1 MVSTTLRQSG
11 PASLFRLYAGPV
23 PAVLVLVCAVMLAPL
38 LAIAVTA
45 TGDTANLMPH
55 LLQTVLARYVGN
67 TLLLMTGVGVLA
79 VLFGV
84 SSAWV
89 VSRYHFFGRRVFDW
103 LLVLPAAMPA
113 YIIAY
118 SYTDFLEYAGPVQSG
133 LRAMFG
139 SQSARDYWFPEIRSA
154 GGASVMMAAV
164 LYPYIYLLARTAFR
178 QTSAQ
183 MFEVAALAGRP
194 VFWSIALPLARP
206 AIVAGLA
213 LVLME
218 VVSDFGTVEYF
229 ALETLT
235 LGIFNVWLGMNNM
248 PAAAQLALLA
258 FVLVGALLMIE
269 LFARSR
275 RSFQNQGA
283 GQLGVPMITLGPG
296 KAFACFVICLLPVAI
311 GFFGPVAILLNF
323 VLTSGT
329 QEAGLSLTTLT
340 RHSFTL
346 ALSAAAGV
354 MVLSVL
360 VGLLAA
366 YRSGRLGRFLAGMA
380 ASGYA
385 FPGTI
390 LAIGVLSFTGF
401 LDGLLGL
408 VSDELVLAGSFF
420 VLLFGLMIRFQAV
433 GYGAITSGLKRMP
446 PHMMESGRILG
457 YGFGATVRR
466 VILPLLQ
473 KSIIAGGLLVFVDVM
488 KELPLTLLLRP
499 FSFETFATFTYQ
511 YAKDEMIEVAAAP
524 ALMIVAAGL
533 IPVFVAN
540 RALKT

>member
-1 MVSTTLRQSG
+1 MVSATIRQISS
-11 PASLFRLYAGPV
+11 ASLFRLYAGPV
-23 PAVLVLVCAVMLAPL
+23 PVVMVLVCVVMMAPL

-45 TGDTANLMPH
+45 TGDTADLMPH

-67 TLLLMTGVGVLA
+67 TLLLMAGVGVLA
-79 VLFGV
+79 TLFGV

-89 VSRYHFFGRRVFDW
+89 VSRYHFPGRAVFDW

-118 SYTDFLEYAGPVQSG
+118 SYTDFLEYAGPVQTG

-139 SQSARDYWFPEIRSA
+139 WQSARDYWFPEIRSA

-164 LYPYIYLLARTAFR
+164 LYPYIYLLSRTAFR

-218 VVSDFGTVEYF
+218 VVSDFGTVDYF

-248 PAAAQLALLA
+248 PAAAQLALIA
-258 FVLVGALLMIE
+258 FILVGALLMVE
-269 LFARSR
+269 MFARSR
-275 RSFQNQGA
+275 RSFQNNGA
-283 GQLGVPMITLGPG
+283 GQLGVPMIRPG
-296 KAFACFVICLLPVAI
+296 SGRAVICVLICLLPVSI
-311 GFFGPVAILLNF
+311 GFFGPIAILLNF
-323 VLTSGT
+323 VFTGQSGAAT
-329 QEAGLSLTTLT
+329 LSLATLT
-340 RHSFTL
+340 QDSLTL
-346 ALSAAAGV
+346 AVCVAAGV
-354 MVLSVL
+354 MMLSVL
-360 VGLLAA
+360 VGLLAV
-366 YRSGRLGRFLAGMA
+366 YRSGRLGRILAGMA

-408 VSDELVLAGSFF
+408 VSDDLVLAGGFF

-457 YGFGATVRR
+457 HRFGATVRR

-499 FSFETFATFTYQ
+499 FSFETFATYTYQ
-511 YAKDEMIEVAAAP
+511 FAKDEMIEVAAAP
-524 ALMIVAAGL
+524 ALMIVCAGL
-533 IPVFVAN
+533 LPVFIAN

>member
-1 MVSTTLRQSG
+1 MVSATIRQISS
-11 PASLFRLYAGPV
+11 ASLFRLYAGPV
-23 PAVLVLVCAVMLAPL
+23 PVVMVLVCVVMMAPL

-45 TGDTANLMPH
+45 TGDTADLMPH

-67 TLLLMTGVGVLA
+67 TLLLMAGVGVLA
-79 VLFGV
+79 TLFGV

-89 VSRYHFFGRRVFDW
+89 VSRYHFPGRAVFDW

-118 SYTDFLEYAGPVQSG
+118 SYTDFLEYAGPVQTG

-139 SQSARDYWFPEIRSA
+139 WQSARDYWFPEIRSA

-164 LYPYIYLLARTAFR
+164 LYPYIYLLSRTAFR

-218 VVSDFGTVEYF
+218 VVSDFGTVDYF

-248 PAAAQLALLA
+248 PAAAQLALIA
-258 FVLVGALLMIE
+258 FILVGALLMVE
-269 LFARSR
+269 MFARSR
-275 RSFQNQGA
+275 RSFQNNGA
-283 GQLGVPMITLGPG
+283 GQLGVPMIRPG
-296 KAFACFVICLLPVAI
+296 SVGAVICVLICLLPVSI
-311 GFFGPVAILLNF
+311 GFFGPIAILLNF
-323 VLTSGT
+323 VFTGQSGAAT
-329 QEAGLSLTTLT
+329 LSLATLT
-340 RHSFTL
+340 QHSFTL
-346 ALSAAAGV
+346 AVCVAAGV
-354 MVLSVL
+354 MMLSVL
-360 VGLLAA
+360 VGLLAV
-366 YRSGRLGRFLAGMA
+366 YRSGRLGRILAGMA

-408 VSDELVLAGSFF
+408 VSDDLVLAGGFF

-457 YGFGATVRR
+457 HGFGATVRR

-499 FSFETFATFTYQ
+499 FSFETFATYTYQ
-511 YAKDEMIEVAAAP
+511 FAKDEMIEVAAAP
-524 ALMIVAAGL
+524 ALMIVCAGL
-533 IPVFVAN
+533 LPVFIAN

>member
-1 MVSTTLRQSG
+1 MVISAIRQFGSTVVLRH
-11 PASLFRLYAGPV
+11 YAGPV
-23 PAVLVLVCAVMLAPL
+23 PVSLILVCAVMTAPL
-38 LAIAVTA
+38 LAIVVTA

-89 VSRYHFFGRRVFDW
+89 VSRYQFPGSRVFDW

-118 SYTDFLEYAGPVQSG
+118 SYTDFLEYAGPVQTL
-133 LRAMFG
+133 LRAVFG
-139 SQSARDYWFPEIRSA
+139 WQTARDYWFPEIRSV

-218 VVSDFGTVEYF
+218 VVSDFGTVDYF
-229 ALETLT
+229 AIETLT

-248 PAAAQLALLA
+248 PAAAQLALCA

-283 GQLGVPMITLGPG
+283 GRLGVPMITPSPIT
-296 KAFACFVICLLPVAI
+296 AVICFFVCLLPVVV

-323 VLTSGT
+323 VLKRGAD
-329 QEAGLSLTTLT
+329 EAGISLFSLTGQ
-340 RHSFTL
+340 SFSL

-354 MVLSVL
+354 MGLSL
-360 VGLLAA
+360 LMGLLAV
-366 YRSGRLGRFLAGMA
+366 YRSGRLGRLMAGVA
-380 ASGYA
+380 AAGYA

-401 LDGLLGL
+401 LDVLLGL
-408 VSDELVLAGSFF
+408 ISRDLVLAGSLF
-420 VLLFGLMIRFQAV
+420 VLLFGLVVRFQAV
-433 GYGAITSGLKRMP
+433 GYGAVTSGLKRLP
-446 PHMMESGRILG
+446 PHMMESSRILG
-457 YGFGATVRR
+457 YGFGATVRQ
-466 VILPLLQ
+466 VILPLMQ

-499 FSFETFATFTYQ
+499 FSFETFATITYQ
-511 YAKDEMIEVAAAP
+511 YAKDEMIEVAAGP

-533 IPVFVAN
+533 VPVFIAN
-540 RALKT
+540 RALKP

>member
-1 MVSTTLRQSG
+1 MVSKTIKHISSARL
-11 PASLFRLYAGPV
+11 LRLYAGPV
-23 PAVLVLVCAVMLAPL
+23 PVILIMVCAVMMAPL

-45 TGDTANLMPH
+45 TGDTADLMPH

-67 TLLLMTGVGVLA
+67 TLLLMAGVGVLA
-79 VLFGV
+79 TLFGV
-84 SSAWV
+84 STAWV
-89 VSRYHFFGRRVFDW
+89 VSRYHFPGRAVFDW

-139 SQSARDYWFPEIRSA
+139 WQTAREYWFPEIRSA

-164 LYPYIYLLARTAFR
+164 LYPYIYLLTRTAFR

-218 VVSDFGTVEYF
+218 VVSDFGTVDYF

-248 PAAAQLALLA
+248 PAAAQLALIA
-258 FVLVGALLMIE
+258 FILVGALLMVE
-269 LFARSR
+269 VFARSR
-275 RSFQNQGA
+275 RSFQNNGT
-283 GQLGVPMITLGPG
+283 GQLGVPMMSASPG
-296 KAFACFVICLLPVAI
+296 MAVICFLVCLMPVSI
-311 GFFGPVAILLNF
+311 GFFGPIVILLNF
-323 VLTSGT
+323 VFTGQSGGS
-329 QEAGLSLTTLT
+329 GLSLAALT
-340 RHSFTL
+340 QQSFSL
-346 ALSAAAGV
+346 ALSVAAGV

-360 VGLLAA
+360 VGMLAV

-401 LDGLLGL
+401 LDNLLGRI
-408 VSDELVLAGSFF
+408 SDDLVLAGGFF

-433 GYGAITSGLKRMP
+433 GYGAVTSGLKRMP

-457 YGFGATVRR
+457 HGFGATVRR

-511 YAKDEMIEVAAAP
+511 FAKDEMIEIAAMP
-524 ALMIVAAGL
+524 ALMIVCAGL
-533 IPVFVAN
+533 LPVFIAN

>member
-1 MVSTTLRQSG
+1 MYNRLRLGEILVKMGKARPDQVEQGLRQ
-11 PASLFRLYAGPV
+11 
-23 PAVLVLVCAVMLAPL
+23 
-38 LAIAVTA
+38 
-45 TGDTANLMPH
+45 
-55 LLQTVLARYVGN
+55 
-67 TLLLMTGVGVLA
+67 
-79 VLFGV
+79 
-84 SSAWV
+84 
-89 VSRYHFFGRRVFDW
+89 
-103 LLVLPAAMPA
+103 
-113 YIIAY
+113 
-118 SYTDFLEYAGPVQSG
+118 QSHKG
-133 LRAMFG
+133 
-139 SQSARDYWFPEIRSA
+139 
-154 GGASVMMAAV
+154 
-164 LYPYIYLLARTAFR
+164 
-178 QTSAQ
+178 
-183 MFEVAALAGRP
+183 
-194 VFWSIALPLARP
+194 
-206 AIVAGLA
+206 
-213 LVLME
+213 
-218 VVSDFGTVEYF
+218 
-229 ALETLT
+229 
-235 LGIFNVWLGMNNM
+235 
-248 PAAAQLALLA
+248 
-258 FVLVGALLMIE
+258 
-269 LFARSR
+269 
-275 RSFQNQGA
+275 
-283 GQLGVPMITLGPG
+283 
-296 KAFACFVICLLPVAI
+296 
-311 GFFGPVAILLNF
+311 
-323 VLTSGT
+323 
-329 QEAGLSLTTLT
+329 
-340 RHSFTL
+340 
-346 ALSAAAGV
+346 
-354 MVLSVL
+354 
-360 VGLLAA
+360 
-366 YRSGRLGRFLAGMA
+366 GRLGQVLAGMA

>member
-1 MVSTTLRQSG
+1 MVSKTIRHISSARL
-11 PASLFRLYAGPV
+11 LRLYAGPV
-23 PAVLVLVCAVMLAPL
+23 PVVLIMVCAVMMAPL

-45 TGDTANLMPH
+45 TGDTADLMPH

-67 TLLLMTGVGVLA
+67 TLLLMAGVGVLA
-79 VLFGV
+79 TLFGV
-84 SSAWV
+84 STAWV
-89 VSRYHFFGRRVFDW
+89 VSRYHFPGRAVFDW

-139 SQSARDYWFPEIRSA
+139 WQTAREYWFPEIRSA

-164 LYPYIYLLARTAFR
+164 LYPYIYLLTRTAFR

-218 VVSDFGTVEYF
+218 VVSDFGTVDYF

-248 PAAAQLALLA
+248 PAAAQLALIA
-258 FVLVGALLMIE
+258 FILVGALLMVE
-269 LFARSR
+269 VFARSR
-275 RSFQNQGA
+275 RSFQNSGT
-283 GQLGVPMITLGPG
+283 GQLGVPMMSASPG
-296 KAFACFVICLLPVAI
+296 MAVICFLVCLMPVSI
-311 GFFGPVAILLNF
+311 GFFGPIVILLNF
-323 VLTSGT
+323 VFTGQSGGS
-329 QEAGLSLTTLT
+329 GLSLAALT
-340 RHSFTL
+340 QQSFS
-346 ALSAAAGV
+346 LSLSVAAGV

-360 VGLLAA
+360 VGMLAV

-401 LDGLLGL
+401 LDNLLGRI
-408 VSDELVLAGSFF
+408 SDDLVLAGGFF

-433 GYGAITSGLKRMP
+433 GYGAVTSGLKRMP

-457 YGFGATVRR
+457 HGFGATVRR

-511 YAKDEMIEVAAAP
+511 FAKDEMIEIAAMP
-524 ALMIVAAGL
+524 ALMIVCAGL
-533 IPVFVAN
+533 LPVFIAN

>member
-1 MVSTTLRQSG
+1 MVSKTIRHISSARL
-11 PASLFRLYAGPV
+11 LRLYAGPV
-23 PAVLVLVCAVMLAPL
+23 PVMLIMVCAVMMAPL

-45 TGDTANLMPH
+45 TGDTADLMPH

-67 TLLLMTGVGVLA
+67 TLLLMAGVGVLA
-79 VLFGV
+79 TLFGV
-84 SSAWV
+84 STAWV
-89 VSRYHFFGRRVFDW
+89 VSRYHFPGRAVFDW

-139 SQSARDYWFPEIRSA
+139 WQTAREYWFPEIRSA

-164 LYPYIYLLARTAFR
+164 LYPYIYLLTRTAFR

-218 VVSDFGTVEYF
+218 VVSDFGTVDYF

-248 PAAAQLALLA
+248 PAAAQLALIA
-258 FVLVGALLMIE
+258 FILVGALLMVE
-269 LFARSR
+269 VFARSR
-275 RSFQNQGA
+275 RSFQNNGT
-283 GQLGVPMITLGPG
+283 GQLGVPMMSASPG
-296 KAFACFVICLLPVAI
+296 MAVICFLVCLMPVSI
-311 GFFGPVAILLNF
+311 GFFGPIVILLNF
-323 VLTSGT
+323 VFTGQSGGS
-329 QEAGLSLTTLT
+329 GLSLAALT
-340 RHSFTL
+340 QQSFSL
-346 ALSAAAGV
+346 ALSVAAGV

-360 VGLLAA
+360 VGMLAV

-401 LDGLLGL
+401 LDDLLGRI
-408 VSDELVLAGSFF
+408 SDDLVLAGGFF

-433 GYGAITSGLKRMP
+433 GYGAVTSGLKRMP

-457 YGFGATVRR
+457 HGFGATVRR

-511 YAKDEMIEVAAAP
+511 FAKDEMIEIAAMP
-524 ALMIVAAGL
+524 ALMIVCAGL
-533 IPVFVAN
+533 LPVFIAN

>member
-1 MVSTTLRQSG
+1 MVSKTIRHISSARL
-11 PASLFRLYAGPV
+11 LRLYAGPV
-23 PAVLVLVCAVMLAPL
+23 PVVLIMVCAVMMAPL

-45 TGDTANLMPH
+45 TGDTADLMPH

-67 TLLLMTGVGVLA
+67 TLLLMAGVGVLA
-79 VLFGV
+79 TLFGV
-84 SSAWV
+84 STAWV
-89 VSRYHFFGRRVFDW
+89 VSRYHFPGRAVFDW

-139 SQSARDYWFPEIRSA
+139 WQTAREYWFPEIRSA

-164 LYPYIYLLARTAFR
+164 LYPYIYLLTRTAFR

-218 VVSDFGTVEYF
+218 VVSDFGTVDYF

-248 PAAAQLALLA
+248 PAAAQLALIA
-258 FVLVGALLMIE
+258 FILVGALLMVE
-269 LFARSR
+269 VFARSR
-275 RSFQNQGA
+275 RSFQNNGT
-283 GQLGVPMITLGPG
+283 GQLGVPMMSASPG
-296 KAFACFVICLLPVAI
+296 MAVICFLVCLMPVSI
-311 GFFGPVAILLNF
+311 GFFGPIVILLNF
-323 VLTSGT
+323 VFTGQSGGS
-329 QEAGLSLTTLT
+329 GLSLAALT
-340 RHSFTL
+340 QQSFSL
-346 ALSAAAGV
+346 ALSVAAGV

-360 VGLLAA
+360 VGMLAV

-401 LDGLLGL
+401 LDNLLGRI
-408 VSDELVLAGSFF
+408 SDDLVLAGGFF

-433 GYGAITSGLKRMP
+433 GYGAVTSGLKRMP

-457 YGFGATVRR
+457 HGFGATVRR

-511 YAKDEMIEVAAAP
+511 FAKDEMIEIAAMP
-524 ALMIVAAGL
+524 ALMIVCAGL
-533 IPVFVAN
+533 LPVFIAN

>member
-1 MVSTTLRQSG
+1 MVSASIRQSG
-11 PASLFRLYAGPV
+11 SASLIRLYAGPV
-23 PAVLVLVCAVMLAPL
+23 PVVMILVCVVMMAPL

-45 TGDTANLMPH
+45 TGDTADLMPH

-67 TLLLMTGVGVLA
+67 TLLLMAGVGVLA
-79 VLFGV
+79 TLFGV

-89 VSRYHFFGRRVFDW
+89 VSRYHFPGRDVFDW

-118 SYTDFLEYAGPVQSG
+118 SYTDFLEYAGPVQTA
-133 LRAMFG
+133 LRDMFG
-139 SQSARDYWFPEIRSA
+139 WQSVRDYWFPEIRSA

-218 VVSDFGTVEYF
+218 VVSDFGTVDYF

-248 PAAAQLALLA
+248 PAAAQLALIA
-258 FVLVGALLMIE
+258 FILVGALLMIE
-269 LFARSR
+269 IFARSR
-275 RSFQNQGA
+275 RSFQNHGA
-283 GQLGVPMITLGPG
+283 GRLGVPMITPTPG
-296 KAFACFVICLLPVAI
+296 AALFCIFVCLLPVFI

-323 VLTSGT
+323 VLTGQSG
-329 QEAGLSLTTLT
+329 EASLSLAALT
-340 RHSFTL
+340 RQYFTL
-346 ALSAAAGV
+346 SVSAAAGV
-354 MVLSVL
+354 MGLSVL

-366 YRSGRLGRFLAGMA
+366 YRSGRLGRILAGMA

-401 LDGLLGL
+401 LDDMLGL
-408 VSDELVLAGSFF
+408 VSDDLVLAGSFF
-420 VLLFGLMIRFQAV
+420 VLLFGLVIRFQAV
-433 GYGAITSGLKRMP
+433 GYGAVTSGLKRMP

-457 YGFGATVRR
+457 HGFGVTVRR

-511 YAKDEMIEVAAAP
+511 FAKDEMIEVAAAP
-524 ALMIVAAGL
+524 ALMIVCAGL
-533 IPVFVAN
+533 LPVFIAN

>member
-1 MVSTTLRQSG
+1 MVSAPIRQSG
-11 PASLFRLYAGPV
+11 SARLFRLYAGPV
-23 PAVLVLVCAVMLAPL
+23 PVILVLVCVVMMAPL
-38 LAIAVTA
+38 LAIAFTA
-45 TGDTANLMPH
+45 TGDTADLMPH

-67 TLLLMTGVGVLA
+67 TLLLMAGVGVLA
-79 VLFGV
+79 ISFGV

-89 VSRYHFFGRRVFDW
+89 VSRYHFPGRAVFDW

-118 SYTDFLEYAGPVQSG
+118 SYTDFLEYAGPVQTG
-133 LRAMFG
+133 LRVMFG
-139 SQSARDYWFPEIRSA
+139 WQTARDYWFPEIRSA

-218 VVSDFGTVEYF
+218 VVSDFGTVDYF

-248 PAAAQLALLA
+248 PAAAQLALIA
-258 FVLVGALLMIE
+258 FILVGALLMIE

-275 RSFQNQGA
+275 RSFQNHG
-283 GQLGVPMITLGPG
+283 GGRLGVPMITPAPG
-296 KAFACFVICLLPVAI
+296 TAVICFCVCLLPVSI
-311 GFFGPVAILLNF
+311 GFFGPVGILVNF
-323 VLTSGT
+323 VLTGQSGDT
-329 QEAGLSLTTLT
+329 SFSLATLT
-340 RHSFTL
+340 RQSFTL
-346 ALSAAAGV
+346 AVSAAAGV
-354 MVLSVL
+354 MVLSLL

-366 YRSGRLGRFLAGMA
+366 YRSGRLGRVLAGMA

-401 LDGLLGL
+401 LDDMLGL
-408 VSDELVLAGSFF
+408 VSDDLVLAGSFF
-420 VLLFGLMIRFQAV
+420 VLLFGLVIRFQAV
-433 GYGAITSGLKRMP
+433 GYGAVTSGLKRMP

-457 YGFGATVRR
+457 HGFGPTVRL

-473 KSIIAGGLLVFVDVM
+473 KSVIAGGLLVFVDVM

-511 YAKDEMIEVAAAP
+511 FAKDEMIEVAAAP
-524 ALMIVAAGL
+524 ALMIVCAGL
-533 IPVFVAN
+533 LPVFIAN

>member
-45 TGDTANLMPH
+45 TGDTADLMPH

-67 TLLLMTGVGVLA
+67 TLLLITGVGVLA

-89 VSRYHFFGRRVFDW
+89 VSRYDFFGRRVFDW

-139 SQSARDYWFPEIRSA
+139 WQSARDYWFPEIRSA

-248 PAAAQLALLA
+248 PAAAQLALVA
-258 FVLVGALLMIE
+258 FILVGALLMIE

-283 GQLGVPMITLGPG
+283 GQLGVPMITPGPG

-366 YRSGRLGRFLAGMA
+366 YRSGRLGRVLAGMA

>member
-1 MVSTTLRQSG
+1 MVSKTIRHISSARL
-11 PASLFRLYAGPV
+11 LRLYAGPV
-23 PAVLVLVCAVMLAPL
+23 PVMLIMVCAVMMAPL

-45 TGDTANLMPH
+45 TGDTADLMPH

-67 TLLLMTGVGVLA
+67 TLLLMAGVGVLA
-79 VLFGV
+79 TLFGV
-84 SSAWV
+84 STAWV
-89 VSRYHFFGRRVFDW
+89 VSRYHFPGRAVFDW

-139 SQSARDYWFPEIRSA
+139 WQTAREYWFPEIRSA

-164 LYPYIYLLARTAFR
+164 LYPYIYLLTRTAFR

-218 VVSDFGTVEYF
+218 VVSDFGTVDYF

-248 PAAAQLALLA
+248 PAAAQLALIA
-258 FVLVGALLMIE
+258 FILVGALLMVE
-269 LFARSR
+269 VFARSR
-275 RSFQNQGA
+275 RSFQNNGT
-283 GQLGVPMITLGPG
+283 GQLGVPMMSASPG
-296 KAFACFVICLLPVAI
+296 MAVICFLVCLMPVSI
-311 GFFGPVAILLNF
+311 GFFGPIVILLNF
-323 VLTSGT
+323 VFTGQSGGS
-329 QEAGLSLTTLT
+329 GLSLAALT
-340 RHSFTL
+340 QQSFSL
-346 ALSAAAGV
+346 ALSVAAGV

-360 VGLLAA
+360 VGMLAV

-401 LDGLLGL
+401 LDDLLGRI
-408 VSDELVLAGSFF
+408 SDDLVLAGGFF

-433 GYGAITSGLKRMP
+433 GYGAVTSGLKRMP

-457 YGFGATVRR
+457 HGFGATVRH

-511 YAKDEMIEVAAAP
+511 FAKDEMIEIAAMP
-524 ALMIVAAGL
+524 ALMIVCAGL
-533 IPVFVAN
+533 LPVFIAN

>member
-1 MVSTTLRQSG
+1 MVSASIRQSG
-11 PASLFRLYAGPV
+11 SASQIRLYAGPV
-23 PAVLVLVCAVMLAPL
+23 PVVMILVCVVMMAPL

-45 TGDTANLMPH
+45 TGDTADLMPH

-67 TLLLMTGVGVLA
+67 TLLLMAGVGVLA
-79 VLFGV
+79 TLFGV

-89 VSRYHFFGRRVFDW
+89 VSRYHFPGRDVFDW

-118 SYTDFLEYAGPVQSG
+118 SYTDFLEYAGPVQTA
-133 LRAMFG
+133 LRNMFG
-139 SQSARDYWFPEIRSA
+139 WQSVRDYWFPEIRSA

-218 VVSDFGTVEYF
+218 VVSDFGTVDYF

-248 PAAAQLALLA
+248 PAAAQLALIA
-258 FVLVGALLMIE
+258 FILVGGLLMIE
-269 LFARSR
+269 IFARSR
-275 RSFQNQGA
+275 RSFQNHGA
-283 GQLGVPMITLGPG
+283 GRLGVPMITPTPG
-296 KAFACFVICLLPVAI
+296 AAVICIFVCLLPVSI

-323 VLTSGT
+323 VLTGQSG
-329 QEAGLSLTTLT
+329 EASLSLAALT
-340 RHSFTL
+340 RQSFTL
-346 ALSAAAGV
+346 AVSAAAGV
-354 MVLSVL
+354 MGLSVL

-366 YRSGRLGRFLAGMA
+366 YRSGRLGRILAGMA

-401 LDGLLGL
+401 LDDMLGL
-408 VSDELVLAGSFF
+408 VSDDLVLAGSFF
-420 VLLFGLMIRFQAV
+420 VLLFGLVIRFQAV
-433 GYGAITSGLKRMP
+433 GYGAVTSGLKRMP

-457 YGFGATVRR
+457 HGFGVTVRR

-511 YAKDEMIEVAAAP
+511 FAKDEMIEVAAAP
-524 ALMIVAAGL
+524 ALMIVCAGL
-533 IPVFVAN
+533 LPVFIAN

>member
-1 MVSTTLRQSG
+1 MVSASIRQSG
-11 PASLFRLYAGPV
+11 SASLIRLYAGPV
-23 PAVLVLVCAVMLAPL
+23 PVVMILVCVVMMAPL

-45 TGDTANLMPH
+45 TGDTADLMPH

-67 TLLLMTGVGVLA
+67 TLLLMAGVGVLA
-79 VLFGV
+79 TLFGV

-89 VSRYHFFGRRVFDW
+89 VSRYHFPGRDVFDW

-118 SYTDFLEYAGPVQSG
+118 SYTDFLEYAGPVQTA
-133 LRAMFG
+133 LRDMFG
-139 SQSARDYWFPEIRSA
+139 WQSVRDYWFPEIRSA

-218 VVSDFGTVEYF
+218 VVSDFGTVDYF

-248 PAAAQLALLA
+248 PAAAQLALIA
-258 FVLVGALLMIE
+258 FILVGALLMIE
-269 LFARSR
+269 IFARSR
-275 RSFQNQGA
+275 RSFQNLGA
-283 GQLGVPMITLGPG
+283 GRLGVPMITPTPG
-296 KAFACFVICLLPVAI
+296 AAVICIFVCLLPVFI

-323 VLTSGT
+323 VLTGQSG
-329 QEAGLSLTTLT
+329 EASLSLAALT
-340 RHSFTL
+340 RQSFTL
-346 ALSAAAGV
+346 AVSAAAGV
-354 MVLSVL
+354 MGLSVL

-366 YRSGRLGRFLAGMA
+366 YRSGRLGRILAGMA

-401 LDGLLGL
+401 LDDMLGL
-408 VSDELVLAGSFF
+408 VSDDLVLAGSFF
-420 VLLFGLMIRFQAV
+420 VLLFGLVIRFQAV
-433 GYGAITSGLKRMP
+433 GYGAVTSGLKRMP

-457 YGFGATVRR
+457 HGFGVTVRR

-511 YAKDEMIEVAAAP
+511 FAKDEMIEVAAAP
-524 ALMIVAAGL
+524 ALMIVCAGL
-533 IPVFVAN
+533 LPVFIAN

>member
-1 MVSTTLRQSG
+1 MVSKTIRHISSARL
-11 PASLFRLYAGPV
+11 LRLYAGPV
-23 PAVLVLVCAVMLAPL
+23 PVILIMVCAVMMAPL

-45 TGDTANLMPH
+45 TGDTADLMPH

-67 TLLLMTGVGVLA
+67 TLLLMAGVGVLA
-79 VLFGV
+79 TLFGV
-84 SSAWV
+84 STAWV
-89 VSRYHFFGRRVFDW
+89 VSRYHFPGRAVFDW

-139 SQSARDYWFPEIRSA
+139 WQTAREYWFPEIRSA

-164 LYPYIYLLARTAFR
+164 LYPYIYLLTRTAFR

-218 VVSDFGTVEYF
+218 VVSDFGTVDYF

-248 PAAAQLALLA
+248 PAAAQLALIA
-258 FVLVGALLMIE
+258 FILVGALLMVE
-269 LFARSR
+269 VFARSR
-275 RSFQNQGA
+275 RSFQNNGT
-283 GQLGVPMITLGPG
+283 GQLGVPMMSASPG
-296 KAFACFVICLLPVAI
+296 MAVICFLVCLMPVSI
-311 GFFGPVAILLNF
+311 GFFGPIVILLNF
-323 VLTSGT
+323 VFTGQSGGS
-329 QEAGLSLTTLT
+329 GLSLAALT
-340 RHSFTL
+340 QQSFSL
-346 ALSAAAGV
+346 ALSVAAGV

-360 VGLLAA
+360 VGMLAV

-401 LDGLLGL
+401 LDDLLGRI
-408 VSDELVLAGSFF
+408 SDDLVLAGGFF

-433 GYGAITSGLKRMP
+433 GYGAVTSGLKRMP

-457 YGFGATVRR
+457 HGFGATVRR

-511 YAKDEMIEVAAAP
+511 FAKDEMIEIAAMP
-524 ALMIVAAGL
+524 ALMIVCAGL
-533 IPVFVAN
+533 LPVFIAN

>member
-1 MVSTTLRQSG
+1 MVSAAIRQSRIT
-11 PASLFRLYAGPV
+11 SLVRLYAGPV
-23 PAVLVLVCAVMLAPL
+23 PLALVVVCVLMMAPL

-45 TGDTANLMPH
+45 TGDTADLMPH
-55 LLQTVLARYVGN
+55 LFQTVLARYIGN
-67 TLLLMTGVGVLA
+67 TLLLMAGVGVLA

-89 VSRYHFFGRRVFDW
+89 VSRYHFPGRRLFDW

-133 LRAMFG
+133 LRAVFG
-139 SQSARDYWFPEIRSA
+139 WQSARAYWFPEIRSA

-248 PAAAQLALLA
+248 PAAAQLALVA
-258 FVLVGALLMIE
+258 FILVGALLMVE

-283 GQLGVPMITLGPG
+283 GRLGVPMVTPG
-296 KAFACFVICLLPVAI
+296 RGAAFVCVLVCLVPVCI
-311 GFFGPVAILLNF
+311 GFFGPVAILVNF
-323 VLTSGT
+323 VISSTAEETGV
-329 QEAGLSLTTLT
+329 SLFALT
-340 RHSFTL
+340 RQSFTL
-346 ALSAAAGV
+346 ALSVAAGV
-354 MVLSVL
+354 MCLSVL
-360 VGLLAA
+360 VGLLAS
-366 YRSGRLGRFLAGMA
+366 YRSGRLGRILAGMA

-401 LDGLLGL
+401 LDDMLGL
-408 VSDELVLAGSFF
+408 VSDDLVLAGSFF

-433 GYGAITSGLKRMP
+433 GYGAVTSGLKRMP

-457 YGFGATVRR
+457 SGFGATVRR

-511 YAKDEMIEVAAAP
+511 FAKDEMIEVAAGP
-524 ALMIVAAGL
+524 ALMIVGAGL

>member
-1 MVSTTLRQSG
+1 MVSKTIRHISSARL
-11 PASLFRLYAGPV
+11 LRLYAGPV
-23 PAVLVLVCAVMLAPL
+23 PVMLIMVCAVMMAPL

-45 TGDTANLMPH
+45 TGDTADLMPH

-67 TLLLMTGVGVLA
+67 TLLLMAGVGVLA
-79 VLFGV
+79 TLFGV
-84 SSAWV
+84 STAWV
-89 VSRYHFFGRRVFDW
+89 VSRYHFPGRAVFDW

-139 SQSARDYWFPEIRSA
+139 WQTAREYWFPEIRSA

-164 LYPYIYLLARTAFR
+164 LYPYIYLLTRTAFR

-218 VVSDFGTVEYF
+218 VVSDFGTVDYF

-248 PAAAQLALLA
+248 PAAAQLALIA
-258 FVLVGALLMIE
+258 FILVGALLMVE
-269 LFARSR
+269 VFARSR
-275 RSFQNQGA
+275 RSFQNNGT
-283 GQLGVPMITLGPG
+283 GQLGVPMMSASPG
-296 KAFACFVICLLPVAI
+296 MAVICFLVCLMPVSI
-311 GFFGPVAILLNF
+311 GFFGPIVILLNF
-323 VLTSGT
+323 VFTGQSGGS
-329 QEAGLSLTTLT
+329 GLSLAALT
-340 RHSFTL
+340 QQSFSL
-346 ALSAAAGV
+346 ALSVAAGV

-360 VGLLAA
+360 VGMLAV

-401 LDGLLGL
+401 LDDLLGRI
-408 VSDELVLAGSFF
+408 SDDLVLAGGFF

-433 GYGAITSGLKRMP
+433 GYGAVTSGLKRMP

-457 YGFGATVRR
+457 HGFGATVRR

-511 YAKDEMIEVAAAP
+511 FAKDEMIEIAAMP
-524 ALMIVAAGL
+524 ALMIVCAGL
-533 IPVFVAN
+533 FPVFIAN

>member
-1 MVSTTLRQSG
+1 MVSASIRQSG
-11 PASLFRLYAGPV
+11 SASLIRLYAGPV
-23 PAVLVLVCAVMLAPL
+23 PVVMILVCVVMMAPL

-45 TGDTANLMPH
+45 TGDTADLMPH

-67 TLLLMTGVGVLA
+67 TLLLMAGVGVLA
-79 VLFGV
+79 TLFGV

-89 VSRYHFFGRRVFDW
+89 VSRYHFPGRDVFDW

-118 SYTDFLEYAGPVQSG
+118 SYTDFLEYAGPVQTA
-133 LRAMFG
+133 LRDMFG
-139 SQSARDYWFPEIRSA
+139 WQSVRDYWFPEIRSA

-218 VVSDFGTVEYF
+218 VVSDFGTVDYF

-248 PAAAQLALLA
+248 PAAAQLALIA
-258 FVLVGALLMIE
+258 FILVGALLMIE
-269 LFARSR
+269 IFARSR
-275 RSFQNQGA
+275 RSFQNHGA
-283 GQLGVPMITLGPG
+283 GRLGVPMITPTRGAALI
-296 KAFACFVICLLPVAI
+296 CIFVCLLPVFI

-323 VLTSGT
+323 VLTGQSG
-329 QEAGLSLTTLT
+329 EASLSLAALT
-340 RHSFTL
+340 RQSFTL
-346 ALSAAAGV
+346 AVSAAAGV
-354 MVLSVL
+354 MGLSVL

-366 YRSGRLGRFLAGMA
+366 YRSGRLGRILAGMA

-401 LDGLLGL
+401 LDDMLGL
-408 VSDELVLAGSFF
+408 VSDDLVLAGSFF
-420 VLLFGLMIRFQAV
+420 VLLFGLVIRFQAV
-433 GYGAITSGLKRMP
+433 GYGAVTSGLKRMP

-457 YGFGATVRR
+457 HGFGVTVRR

-511 YAKDEMIEVAAAP
+511 FAKDEMIEVAAAP
-524 ALMIVAAGL
+524 ALMIVCAGL
-533 IPVFVAN
+533 LPVFIAN

>member
-1 MVSTTLRQSG
+1 MVSKTIRHISSARL
-11 PASLFRLYAGPV
+11 LRLYAGPV
-23 PAVLVLVCAVMLAPL
+23 PVILIMVCAVMMAPL

-45 TGDTANLMPH
+45 TGDTADLMPH

-67 TLLLMTGVGVLA
+67 TLLLMAGVGVLA
-79 VLFGV
+79 TLFGV
-84 SSAWV
+84 STAWV
-89 VSRYHFFGRRVFDW
+89 VSRYHFPGRAVFDW

-139 SQSARDYWFPEIRSA
+139 WQTAREYWFPEIRSA

-164 LYPYIYLLARTAFR
+164 LYPYIYLLTRTAFR

-218 VVSDFGTVEYF
+218 VVSDFGTVDYF

-248 PAAAQLALLA
+248 PAAAQLALIA
-258 FVLVGALLMIE
+258 FILVGALLMVE
-269 LFARSR
+269 VFARSR
-275 RSFQNQGA
+275 RSFQNNGT
-283 GQLGVPMITLGPG
+283 GQLGVPMMSASPG
-296 KAFACFVICLLPVAI
+296 MAVICFLVCLMPVSI
-311 GFFGPVAILLNF
+311 GFFGPIVILLNF
-323 VLTSGT
+323 VFTGQSGGS
-329 QEAGLSLTTLT
+329 GLSLAALT
-340 RHSFTL
+340 QQSFSL
-346 ALSAAAGV
+346 ALSVAAGV

-360 VGLLAA
+360 VGMLAV

-401 LDGLLGL
+401 LDNLLGRI
-408 VSDELVLAGSFF
+408 SDDLVLAGGFF

-433 GYGAITSGLKRMP
+433 GYGAVTSGLKRMP

-457 YGFGATVRR
+457 HGFGATVRR

-511 YAKDEMIEVAAAP
+511 FAKDEMIEIAAMP
-524 ALMIVAAGL
+524 ALMIVCAGL
-533 IPVFVAN
+533 LPVFIAN

>member
-1 MVSTTLRQSG
+1 MVSKTIRHISSARL
-11 PASLFRLYAGPV
+11 LRLYAGPV
-23 PAVLVLVCAVMLAPL
+23 PVMLIMVCAVMMAPL

-45 TGDTANLMPH
+45 TGDTADLMPH

-67 TLLLMTGVGVLA
+67 TLLLMAGVGVLA
-79 VLFGV
+79 TLFGV
-84 SSAWV
+84 STAWV
-89 VSRYHFFGRRVFDW
+89 VSRYHFPGRAVFDW

-139 SQSARDYWFPEIRSA
+139 WQTAREYWFPEIRSA

-164 LYPYIYLLARTAFR
+164 LYPYIYLLTRTAFR

-218 VVSDFGTVEYF
+218 VVSDFGTVDYF

-248 PAAAQLALLA
+248 PAAAQLALIA
-258 FVLVGALLMIE
+258 FILVGALLMVE
-269 LFARSR
+269 VFARSR
-275 RSFQNQGA
+275 RSFQNNGT
-283 GQLGVPMITLGPG
+283 GQLGVPMMSASPG
-296 KAFACFVICLLPVAI
+296 MAVICFLVCLMPVSI
-311 GFFGPVAILLNF
+311 GFFGPIVILLNF
-323 VLTSGT
+323 VFTGQSGGS
-329 QEAGLSLTTLT
+329 GLSLAALT
-340 RHSFTL
+340 QQSFSL
-346 ALSAAAGV
+346 ALSVAAGV

-360 VGLLAA
+360 VGMLAV

-401 LDGLLGL
+401 LDNLLGRI
-408 VSDELVLAGSFF
+408 SDDLVLAGGFF

-433 GYGAITSGLKRMP
+433 GYGAVTSGLKRMP

-457 YGFGATVRR
+457 HGFGATVRR

-511 YAKDEMIEVAAAP
+511 FAKDEMIEIAAMP
-524 ALMIVAAGL
+524 ALMIVCAGL
-533 IPVFVAN
+533 LPVFIAN

>member
-1 MVSTTLRQSG
+1 MVSASIRQSG
-11 PASLFRLYAGPV
+11 SASLIRLYAGPV
-23 PAVLVLVCAVMLAPL
+23 PVVMILVCVVMMAPL

-45 TGDTANLMPH
+45 TGDTADLMPH

-67 TLLLMTGVGVLA
+67 TLLLMAGVGVLA
-79 VLFGV
+79 TLFGV

-89 VSRYHFFGRRVFDW
+89 VSRYHFPGRDVFDW

-118 SYTDFLEYAGPVQSG
+118 SYTDFLEYAGPVQTA
-133 LRAMFG
+133 LRDMFG
-139 SQSARDYWFPEIRSA
+139 WQSVRDYWFPEIRSA

-218 VVSDFGTVEYF
+218 VVSDFGTVDYF

-248 PAAAQLALLA
+248 PAAAQLALIA
-258 FVLVGALLMIE
+258 FILVGALLMIE
-269 LFARSR
+269 IFARSR
-275 RSFQNQGA
+275 RSFQNHGA
-283 GQLGVPMITLGPG
+283 GRLGVPMITPTSG
-296 KAFACFVICLLPVAI
+296 AAVICIFVCLLPVFI

-323 VLTSGT
+323 VLTGQSG
-329 QEAGLSLTTLT
+329 EASLSLAALT
-340 RHSFTL
+340 RQSFTL
-346 ALSAAAGV
+346 AVSAAAGV
-354 MVLSVL
+354 MGLSVL

-366 YRSGRLGRFLAGMA
+366 YRSGRLGRILAGMA

-401 LDGLLGL
+401 LDDMLGL
-408 VSDELVLAGSFF
+408 VSDDLVLAGSFF
-420 VLLFGLMIRFQAV
+420 VLLFGLVIRFQAV
-433 GYGAITSGLKRMP
+433 GYGAVTSGLKRMP

-457 YGFGATVRR
+457 HGFGVTVRR

-511 YAKDEMIEVAAAP
+511 FAKDEMIEVAAAP
-524 ALMIVAAGL
+524 ALMIVCAGL
-533 IPVFVAN
+533 LPVFIAN

>member
-1 MVSTTLRQSG
+1 MVSKTIRHISSARL
-11 PASLFRLYAGPV
+11 LRLYAGPV
-23 PAVLVLVCAVMLAPL
+23 PVMLIMVCAVMMAPL

-45 TGDTANLMPH
+45 TGDTADLMPH

-67 TLLLMTGVGVLA
+67 TLLLMAGVGVLA
-79 VLFGV
+79 TLFGV
-84 SSAWV
+84 STAWV
-89 VSRYHFFGRRVFDW
+89 VSRYHFPGRAVFDW

-139 SQSARDYWFPEIRSA
+139 WQTAREYWFPEIRSA

-164 LYPYIYLLARTAFR
+164 LYPYIYLLTRTAFR

-218 VVSDFGTVEYF
+218 VVSDFGTVDYF

-248 PAAAQLALLA
+248 PAAAQLALIA
-258 FVLVGALLMIE
+258 FILVGALLMVE
-269 LFARSR
+269 VFARSR
-275 RSFQNQGA
+275 RSFQNNGT
-283 GQLGVPMITLGPG
+283 GQLGVPMMSASPG
-296 KAFACFVICLLPVAI
+296 MAVICFLVCLMPVSI
-311 GFFGPVAILLNF
+311 GFFGPIVILLNF
-323 VLTSGT
+323 VFTGQSGGS
-329 QEAGLSLTTLT
+329 GLSLAALT
-340 RHSFTL
+340 QQSFSL
-346 ALSAAAGV
+346 ALSVAAGV

-360 VGLLAA
+360 VGMLAV

-401 LDGLLGL
+401 LDNLLGRI
-408 VSDELVLAGSFF
+408 SDDLVLAGGFF

-433 GYGAITSGLKRMP
+433 GYGAVTSGLKRMP

-457 YGFGATVRR
+457 HGFGATVRR

-511 YAKDEMIEVAAAP
+511 FAKDEMIEIAAMP
-524 ALMIVAAGL
+524 ALMIVCAGL
-533 IPVFVAN
+533 FPVFIAN

>member
-1 MVSTTLRQSG
+1 MVSKTIRHISSARL
-11 PASLFRLYAGPV
+11 LRLYAGPV
-23 PAVLVLVCAVMLAPL
+23 PVILIMVCAVMMAPL

-45 TGDTANLMPH
+45 TGDTADLMPH
-55 LLQTVLARYVGN
+55 LLQTVLVRYVGN
-67 TLLLMTGVGVLA
+67 TLLLMAGVGVLA
-79 VLFGV
+79 TLFGV
-84 SSAWV
+84 STAWV
-89 VSRYHFFGRRVFDW
+89 VSRYHFPGRAVFDW

-139 SQSARDYWFPEIRSA
+139 WQTAREYWFPEIRSA

-164 LYPYIYLLARTAFR
+164 LYPYIYLLTRTAFR

-218 VVSDFGTVEYF
+218 VVSDFGTVDYF

-248 PAAAQLALLA
+248 PAAAQLALIA
-258 FVLVGALLMIE
+258 FILVGALLMVE
-269 LFARSR
+269 VFARSR
-275 RSFQNQGA
+275 RSFQNNGT
-283 GQLGVPMITLGPG
+283 GQLGVPMMSASPG
-296 KAFACFVICLLPVAI
+296 MAVICFLVCLMPVSI
-311 GFFGPVAILLNF
+311 GFFGPIVILLNF
-323 VLTSGT
+323 VFTGQSGGS
-329 QEAGLSLTTLT
+329 GLSLAALT
-340 RHSFTL
+340 QQSFSL
-346 ALSAAAGV
+346 ALSVAAGV

-360 VGLLAA
+360 VGMLAV

-401 LDGLLGL
+401 LDNLLGRI
-408 VSDELVLAGSFF
+408 SDDLVLAGGFF

-433 GYGAITSGLKRMP
+433 GYGAVTSGLKRMP

-457 YGFGATVRR
+457 HGFGATVRR

-511 YAKDEMIEVAAAP
+511 FAKDEMIEIAAMP
-524 ALMIVAAGL
+524 ALMIVCAGL
-533 IPVFVAN
+533 LPVFIAN

>member
-1 MVSTTLRQSG
+1 MVSATIRQISS
-11 PASLFRLYAGPV
+11 ASLFRLYAGPV
-23 PAVLVLVCAVMLAPL
+23 PVVMVLVCVVMMAPL

-45 TGDTANLMPH
+45 TGDTADLMPH

-67 TLLLMTGVGVLA
+67 TLLLMAGVGVLA
-79 VLFGV
+79 TLFGV

-89 VSRYHFFGRRVFDW
+89 VSRYHFPGRAVFDW

-118 SYTDFLEYAGPVQSG
+118 SYTDFLEYAGPVQTG

-139 SQSARDYWFPEIRSA
+139 WQSARDYWFPEIRSA

-164 LYPYIYLLARTAFR
+164 LYPYIYLLSRTAFR

-218 VVSDFGTVEYF
+218 VVSDFGTVDYF

-248 PAAAQLALLA
+248 PAAAQLALIA
-258 FVLVGALLMIE
+258 FILVGALLMVE
-269 LFARSR
+269 MFARSR
-275 RSFQNQGA
+275 RSFQNNGA
-283 GQLGVPMITLGPG
+283 GQLGVPMIRPGPG
-296 KAFACFVICLLPVAI
+296 GAVICVLICLLPVSI
-311 GFFGPVAILLNF
+311 GFFGPIAILLNF
-323 VLTSGT
+323 VFTGQSGAAT
-329 QEAGLSLTTLT
+329 LSLATLT
-340 RHSFTL
+340 QHSFTL
-346 ALSAAAGV
+346 AVCVAAGV
-354 MVLSVL
+354 MMLSVL
-360 VGLLAA
+360 VGLLAV
-366 YRSGRLGRFLAGMA
+366 YRSGRLGRILAGMA

-408 VSDELVLAGSFF
+408 VSDDLVLAGGFF

-457 YGFGATVRR
+457 HGFGATVRR

-499 FSFETFATFTYQ
+499 FSFETFATYTYQ
-511 YAKDEMIEVAAAP
+511 FAKDEMIEVAAAP
-524 ALMIVAAGL
+524 ALMIVCAGL
-533 IPVFVAN
+533 LPVFIAN